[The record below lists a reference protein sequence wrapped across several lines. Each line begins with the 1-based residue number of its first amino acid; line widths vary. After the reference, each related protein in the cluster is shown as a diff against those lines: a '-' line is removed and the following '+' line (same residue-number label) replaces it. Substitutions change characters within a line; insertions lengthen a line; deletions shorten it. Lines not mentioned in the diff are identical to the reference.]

1 MRFCGHCGA
10 ARVAGEEGALAADPS
25 GFVMERRL
33 VTVLFADLSGF
44 TSLSEQLEPDELAEI
59 IDPIIA
65 ALGDLVGAYGG
76 FIDKY
81 AGDAVLAL
89 FGAPVAHDEDALR
102 AVLCARDMHRELGRV
117 GPLLQEVARGL
128 TLHVGVNTGRV
139 IARPFGSDARVDY
152 GVIGDAVNTAQRL
165 EAAAGPGETLVGE
178 LTWKLTR
185 EHVDYEALGPLTV
198 KGKAAG
204 VPSWRVVGT
213 ARRGTSSRQV
223 AATAVLG
230 RDTELAQLEEAIN
243 RLKAGEGGVLVIS
256 GEPGVGKSRLLEE
269 MERCAAGGARWLG
282 ARCLSYGASLP
293 YWPYAD
299 LLRGTDAD
307 VDRGGVASDLDH
319 HRQVLQRL
327 IGVRSSQEPGASSTT
342 ASGFAGLEPAAA
354 RRQIRNAFRWWLSG
368 LAADTS
374 VVLAIEDVHWADPSS
389 LALTSD
395 LVEGAADLPVL
406 FVLTTRSDDLQA
418 AHEIGA
424 LHPGACVEI
433 ALGPLDDATVESL
446 LVELLGSVAP
456 REMRALAGRVD
467 GNPFFLQELVWSLQ
481 DLGHLVEYGTGW
493 RLAPGWSPEV
503 LPLTVEAALS
513 ARLDCLARA
522 TAGVLS
528 VAAVI
533 GRQVRLPLLR
543 AALRDHE
550 VDSHVQRLL
559 DLGLLVG
566 AEPGDDAVAF
576 RHALVAEVAY
586 ERVPR
591 RRKVELHRLIAEQAI
606 GLYGS
611 GDDVV
616 DLLARHCYLG
626 ELGAAAVPILWRAGQ
641 RARALHA
648 NDEAGIHFQRLVDV
662 SQSTQQTQTLGDAL
676 LALGEVQELVGHYE
690 NAHETFKRAYEQT
703 SSPAAAR
710 GLAATTWKLGDS
722 RAALDLLHEAVT
734 VAPAGSA
741 ELWLLESRIASTEGR
756 AAEARSAC
764 LSGLEAASDDPVL
777 IGRLLTRLARLDQIE
792 GDNPAS
798 LAHAERACKLLEGPG
813 SLAYLASALRVLGG
827 SYFDAGRLTEATAA
841 LRAGLTAAERAGSA
855 DELIGCLIDLGMTAM
870 EEGDVSRA
878 VVSYRQAVAE
888 VNRSKDRSGLP
899 LALANLAE
907 ALAAADDIAEAEDLC
922 TEAITLAKEFRQVP
936 VQADGLITLAT
947 LWLRQ
952 GRTDQAADVAYEAA
966 QLAKSCGDSAIL
978 ERALALASRASS
990 MSDAECESVPSK
1002 TGRGVDGEL
1011 EAPG

>member
-1 MRFCGHCGA
+1 MRFCGHCGV
-10 ARVAGEEGALAADPS
+10 ARASGGDGVLAADPT

-33 VTVLFADLSGF
+33 VTALFADLSGF

-65 ALGDLVGAYGG
+65 VVGDLVGAYEG
-76 FIDKY
+76 FINKY

-89 FGAPVAHDEDALR
+89 FGAPVAHDDDALR
-102 AVLCARDMHRELGRV
+102 AVLCAGDMHRELGRLR
-117 GPLLQEVARGL
+117 PRLQEVARGL
-128 TLHVGVNTGRV
+128 TLHVGVNTGHAV
-139 IARPFGSDARVDY
+139 ARPFGSDARVDY
-152 GVIGDAVNTAQRL
+152 SVLGDAVNTAQRL
-165 EAAAGPGETLVGE
+165 EAAAGAGETLVGE
-178 LTWKLTR
+178 LTWQLTR
-185 EHVDYEALGPLTV
+185 EHVEYEALGPLNV

-204 VPSWRVVGT
+204 VPAWRVVG
-213 ARRGTSSRQV
+213 AAARGTSGRQV

-243 RLKAGEGGVLVIS
+243 RLKAGEGGVVVIS
-256 GEPGVGKSRLLEE
+256 GEPGVGKSRLLAE
-269 MERCAAGGARWLG
+269 MERRAAGVARWLG

-299 LLRGTDAD
+299 LLRSTNAD
-307 VDRGGVASDLDH
+307 VDQGAVASDVDH

-327 IGVRSSQEPGASSTT
+327 TGVRSSHGADASSTT
-342 ASGFAGLEPAAA
+342 GSGFTGIEPAAA
-354 RRQIRNAFRWWLSG
+354 RRQIRNAIRWWLSA
-368 LAADTS
+368 LAADVN

-406 FVLTTRSDDLQA
+406 FVVTTRREGLQS

-424 LHPGACVEI
+424 LHPGGCVEL
-433 ALGPLDDATVESL
+433 ALGPLDDSTVESL
-446 LVELLGSVAP
+446 LVELLGSVPP
-456 REMRALAGRVD
+456 REMRALAARVD

-481 DLGHLVEYGTGW
+481 DLGHLVEDETGW
-493 RLAPGWSPEV
+493 RLAPDWSPEV
-503 LPLTVEAALS
+503 VPLTVEAALS
-513 ARLDCLARA
+513 ARLDCLARD
-522 TAGVLS
+522 TARVLS
-528 VAAVI
+528 VGAII
-533 GRQVRLPLLR
+533 GRQVLLPLLR
-543 AALRDHE
+543 AALPDDE
-550 VDSHVQRLL
+550 VDSHIERLL

-566 AEPGDDAVAF
+566 AEPVGQTVAF

-591 RRKVELHRLIAEQAI
+591 RQKVELHRLIAEQAI

-626 ELGAAAVPILWRAGQ
+626 ELGETAVPILWRAGQ
-641 RARALHA
+641 RALALYA
-648 NDEAGIHFQRLVDV
+648 NDEARINFQRLVDV
-662 SQSTQQTQTLGDAL
+662 ARSTQQIQTLGDAL
-676 LALGEVQELVGHYE
+676 LALGEVQELVGLYE
-690 NAHETFKRAYEQT
+690 DALETFKDAYERT

-710 GLAATTWKLGDS
+710 GFAATTWKLGDS
-722 RAALDLLHEAVT
+722 RAALDLLHEALA

-741 ELWLLESRIASTEGR
+741 ELWLLEARIASMEGR
-756 AAEARSAC
+756 AAEARAAC
-764 LSGLEAASDDPVL
+764 LSGLKAAADDPVL
-777 IGRLLTRLARLDQIE
+777 VGRLLTRLARLDQIE

-827 SYFDAGRLTEATAA
+827 SYFEAGRLAEATAA
-841 LRAGLTAAERAGSA
+841 LRAGLAAAERAGSA
-855 DELIGCLIDLGMTAM
+855 DEVIGCLIDLGMTAM
-870 EEGDVSRA
+870 EEGDASRA
-878 VVSYRQAVAE
+878 VGSYRQAIAE
-888 VNRSKDRSGLP
+888 INRSKDRSGLP

-907 ALAAADDIAEAEDLC
+907 ALAAADNLDEAEDLC
-922 TEAITLAKEFRQVP
+922 REAVTLAKEFRQVP
-936 VQADGLITLAT
+936 IEADGLITLAT

-952 GRTDQAADVAYEAA
+952 GRAGQARDAACEAA
-966 QLAKSCGDSAIL
+966 QLAQSCGQSAIL
-978 ERALALASRASS
+978 ERALALASRASTLS
-990 MSDAECESVPSK
+990 AEWDSDPAS
-1002 TGRGVDGEL
+1002 TRRAVDGEL

>member
-1 MRFCGHCGA
+1 
-10 ARVAGEEGALAADPS
+10 
-25 GFVMERRL
+25 MERRL
-33 VTVLFADLSGF
+33 VTALFADLSGF

-59 IDPIIA
+59 VDPIIA
-65 ALGDLVGAYGG
+65 VLGDLVGAYGG
-76 FIDKY
+76 FINKY

-89 FGAPVAHDEDALR
+89 FGAPVAHDDDALR
-102 AVLCARDMHRELGRV
+102 AVLCAGDMHRELSRV
-117 GPLLQEVARGL
+117 RPQLQEVAQDL
-128 TLHVGVNTGRV
+128 TLHIGINSGHA
-139 IARPFGSDARVDY
+139 IARPFGSDVRVDY
-152 GVIGDAVNTAQRL
+152 SVLGDAVNTAERL
-165 EAAAGPGETLVGE
+165 EAAAGAGETLVGE

-185 EHVDYEALGPLTV
+185 EHVDYEALGPLNV

-204 VPSWRVVGT
+204 VPAWRVVGT
-213 ARRGTSSRQV
+213 AARGTASRQV
-223 AATAVLG
+223 AATAMLG
-230 RDTELAQLEEAIN
+230 RDAELARVEEAIN
-243 RLKAGEGGVLVIS
+243 RLTAGEGGVLVIG
-256 GEPGVGKSRLLEE
+256 GEPGVGKSRLLGE
-269 MERCAAGGARWLG
+269 MQRRVAGAVRWLG

-299 LLRGTDAD
+299 LFRGIDGD
-307 VDRGGVASDLDH
+307 VDQVSVGSDVDH
-319 HRQVLQRL
+319 HRQVLQQL
-327 IGVRSSQEPGASSTT
+327 TGVRLSPGAGASSSI
-342 ASGFAGLEPAAA
+342 ASGFAALEPAAA
-354 RRQIRNAFRWWLSG
+354 RRQIRDAFRWWLST
-368 LAADTS
+368 LAADVS
-374 VVLAIEDVHWADPSS
+374 VVLAVEDVHWADPSS
-389 LALTSD
+389 LALTSE

-406 FVLTTRSDDLQA
+406 FVVTTRSEGLQSA
-418 AHEIGA
+418 REIGA
-424 LHPGACVEI
+424 IHPGGCVEL
-433 ALGPLDDATVESL
+433 ALGPLDDSTVESL
-446 LVELLGSVAP
+446 LVELLGSVPP
-456 REMRALAGRVD
+456 RELRALAGRVD

-503 LPLTVEAALS
+503 IPPTVEAALS
-513 ARLDCLARA
+513 GRLDCLARD

-543 AALRDHE
+543 AALRDHN
-550 VDSHVQRLL
+550 VDSHIERLL

-566 AEPGDDAVAF
+566 AAPGGETVAF

-641 RARALHA
+641 RAQALHA
-648 NDEAGIHFQRLVDV
+648 NDEAIIHFQRLVDV
-662 SQSTQQTQTLGDAL
+662 TQSTQESQTLGDAL
-676 LALGEVQELVGHYE
+676 LALGVVQELVGHYE
-690 NAHETFKRAYEQT
+690 DARNTFKDAYEHT
-703 SSPAAAR
+703 SSAAAAR

-722 RAALDLLHEAVT
+722 RAALDLLHEALA
-734 VAPAGSA
+734 VAPLGSA

-756 AAEARSAC
+756 AAEARAAC
-764 LSGLEAASDDPVL
+764 LSGLEAARDDPVL
-777 IGRLLTRLARLDQIE
+777 IGRLFTRLARLDQIE
-792 GDNPAS
+792 GDNLAS
-798 LAHAERACKLLEGPG
+798 LEHAERACKMLEGPG
-813 SLAYLASALRVLGG
+813 SLAYLATALRVLGG

-841 LRAGLTAAERAGSA
+841 LRAGLAAAERAGSA
-855 DELIGCLIDLGMTAM
+855 DEVIGCLIDLGMTAM

-878 VVSYRQAVAE
+878 VDSYRQAVAE

-907 ALAAADDIAEAEDLC
+907 ALAAADHLDEAEDLC
-922 TEAITLAKEFRQVP
+922 REAVTLAQEFRQVP

-952 GRTDQAADVAYEAA
+952 GRVGQARDAAYEAA
-966 QLAKSCGDSAIL
+966 QLAKSCGHNVIL
-978 ERALALASRASS
+978 DRALVLASRASTLS
-990 MSDAECESVPSK
+990 EAEWDSVPSK
-1002 TGRGVDGEL
+1002 TRRAVEGEL